1 MKLCPILKRFGRGLI
16 RSGYM
21 QASYEMQ
28 RQGLQVEAARLRA
41 EALKDD

>member
-21 QASYEMQ
+21 QESYEMK
-28 RQGLQVEAARLRA
+28 REGLHAEAARLRA

>member
-1 MKLCPILKRFGRGLI
+1 MKCCPIFKRFGRGLI

-21 QASYEMQ
+21 QASYEMK
-28 RQGLQVEAARLRA
+28 RQGLPIEAARLRA

>member
-1 MKLCPILKRFGRGLI
+1 MKLCPIIKRFGRGLI

-21 QASYEMQ
+21 QASKEMKRQ
-28 RQGLQVEAARLRA
+28 RLRTEAARLRA